1 VARCSSVMWGGRSLT
16 ACISEHDI
24 SSSSPNLW
32 ARYLWA
38 WYLFFFPQSLSTIS
52 VSMISLLLP
61 PISEHDIS
69 EHGIS
74 SSSPNL
80 WAWYLWAWYLFLLP
94 PIADTPQYESHNT
107 DCHRSIPLS
116 LSRGLSTKYPCNAPP
131 IPLFMQGRRCC
142 TGPVVWVSWAAV
154 SGERGK
160 EQSLIVF
167 SLLPVSCVVLR
178 SAAFLRCLLAYQP
191 NTGAQLKCLKH
202 RLPAC
207 FAWLDQ
213 CAKTKSQKSCL
224 LN

>member
-1 VARCSSVMWGGRSLT
+1 VFIRDVGRAVTDSM
-16 ACISEHDI
+16 
-24 SSSSPNLW
+24 
-32 ARYLWA
+32 YLWA

-52 VSMISLLLP
+52 VSMISL
-61 PISEHDIS
+61 
-69 EHGIS
+69 
-74 SSSPNL
+74 
-80 WAWYLWAWYLFLLP
+80 LLP